1 MVGDF
6 FTRPPSSVKKLS
18 GGMNFT
24 KGGGNVPETLISR
37 GFKNGRPL
45 MAQLLLRGRCFN
57 AFLAY
62 FTTRSRMHGYEKSI
76 NRTVT
81 ISSVLYNFSMNEPL
95 W

>member
-1 MVGDF
+1 
-6 FTRPPSSVKKLS
+6 
-18 GGMNFT
+18 
-24 KGGGNVPETLISR
+24 
-37 GFKNGRPL
+37 
-45 MAQLLLRGRCFN
+45 MAELLLRGRCFN
-57 AFLAY
+57 AFLGY

>member
-24 KGGGNVPETLISR
+24 KGGGNVRETLISR

-45 MAQLLLRGRCFN
+45 MAELLLRGRCFN
-57 AFLAY
+57 AFLGY
-62 FTTRSRMHGYEKSI
+62 FTTRSRMHGYAKSI

-81 ISSVLYNFSMNEPL
+81 ISSVLYNFSMNEL